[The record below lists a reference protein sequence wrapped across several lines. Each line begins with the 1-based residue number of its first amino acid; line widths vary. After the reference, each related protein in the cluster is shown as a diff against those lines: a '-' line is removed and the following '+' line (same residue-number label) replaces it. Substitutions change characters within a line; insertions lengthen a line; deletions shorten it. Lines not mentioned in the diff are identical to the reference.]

1 MKMIKYRDDSG
12 EPPVII
18 SFRDIMGVI
27 GEFFDNSDFGQ
38 KATIEIVELT
48 QEEYDAIPEYWGKH
62 MTLGL
67 TDRPYNDVREFD
79 ESIVKIVD

>member
-48 QEEYDAIPEYWGKH
+48 QEEYDAIPEY
-62 MTLGL
+62 
-67 TDRPYNDVREFD
+67 
-79 ESIVKIVD
+79 